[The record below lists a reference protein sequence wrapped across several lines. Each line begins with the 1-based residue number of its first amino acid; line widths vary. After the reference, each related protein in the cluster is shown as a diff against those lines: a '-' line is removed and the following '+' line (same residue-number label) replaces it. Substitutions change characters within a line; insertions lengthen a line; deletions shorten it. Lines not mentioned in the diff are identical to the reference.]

1 MRSSYPSFRSGV
13 RALVPVF
20 AALLLSHAA
29 HGQIT
34 FRASSSALNEGV
46 GVQHRATGT
55 SASGTGASITPGLP
69 TRQAGDLLVLA
80 IEARDLNTISVPNWT
95 LLTNPVGTQGANHQ
109 AAIYWRIAT
118 NTAADTA
125 TVSRGSTVAR
135 DVIFAQISAFANV
148 NTVNPFDGVY
158 SFGASTGAANT
169 VSTGAITTAN
179 PCALLVST
187 VHIADN
193 NGFTSIAPGTWYQ
206 SFYSTT
212 STGSDAAIGLWYR
225 NATTTGAQASVTI
238 THSANDFAHAAQ
250 FAIEPGGLTV
260 SVPAGT
266 QAGDVMVATVASR
279 PDNTTA
285 TNNNAKTVCAPAG
298 WTLVRDTINNSG
310 GGSGGGGLRLQ
321 TWTRVATGAE
331 PASYTWFFQIN
342 NPSLV
347 PGTGGGEVFASASV
361 GIVSYSG
368 VDNTTLVDVEGG
380 NTTAS
385 SYNHTGNSIITTV
398 ANTLLV
404 ANHTFLSADTW
415 TAPGGMTERV
425 DQSAPASPPGNAV
438 GIALEM
444 SDEPRPTAG
453 ATGARTAVAGG
464 TSNADNGIVHML
476 ALRPGALNHLSIS
489 HTGSGVACEDQTITF
504 TAHNAAHSAV
514 NANGLAVTLST
525 SNGRGTWTGI
535 VVGGGVLS
543 DPTPGDGAATYTFA
557 AGSTSVS
564 LSFRYADLAVT
575 SETFSFN
582 ISGGGFSETTGTA
595 TAADDPS
602 FTMAQAGFQFR
613 NITDGTTLITSQ
625 IAGKPSDVGFNA
637 KVTRLRAIRTD
648 TATGSCTGLFASQA
662 RTVQLGAE
670 CNNPTT
676 CAGQQAS
683 INGSSIATSNDNGGA
698 GAAAYTGVSLAFNA
712 SSEADLSI
720 VYPDA
725 GLISLHARY
734 DLDTGVAGFEMV
746 GSSNA
751 FVVRPFGLRLSGAGI
766 PGVTGPGGG
775 VFRKA
780 GENFDVTVTA
790 VNWQAADDADN
801 DGAPDSGANLADN
814 AATPNFGQETPA
826 ETVTVSRTLVAPAG
840 GASGVL
846 TGTLFS
852 GFAGGARTNAMSW
865 SEVGSITLD
874 AVLTSANYL
883 GAGGNAL
890 GSVSPVGR
898 FIPDHFFLVPGATL
912 TNRSALGCAPAS
924 AFTYLGEA
932 LGLSFTLQARNT
944 ANAVTQNYTTAS
956 GFAKLDPATTAQLGF
971 GALSGAT
978 DLTPRIGSA
987 SASGSFVAGAASITA
1002 SLAINRA
1009 VSPDGPFTAT
1019 RIGIAPADSD
1029 AVVLRTAD
1037 LDLDVDGAGGNDH
1050 QQTGSSTE
1058 LRFGRLRLANA
1069 AGSSLLDLPLALET
1083 QYYNGVGFAR
1093 NSADDCTVIPVQ
1105 SLGMTNFG
1113 GQLAAC
1119 ETALQPAAGNLSFA
1133 SGRASSLKLRGPG
1146 DGNQGS
1152 VDLNVNLD
1160 VPTVATTCTSIG
1172 ASTAPTVS
1180 ANLPFLRSDWGSG
1193 SFNQDPTARATFGV
1207 FKNADE
1213 FIFYRENF

>member
-1 MRSSYPSFRSGV
+1 MPFMSFAMFRA
-13 RALVPVF
+13 ALVPLLATLLISQ
-20 AALLLSHAA
+20 AAQA
-29 HGQIT
+29 QIT
-34 FRASSSALNEGV
+34 FRDASSALNEGV
-46 GVQHRATGT
+46 GVQHRSTGA
-55 SASGTGASITPGLP
+55 SANGTGASITPGLP
-69 TRQAGDLLVLA
+69 TRQAGDLLVLV

-125 TVSRGSTVAR
+125 TISRGNTVTR
-135 DVIFAQISAFANV
+135 EVIFAQISAFANV
-148 NTVNPFDGVY
+148 NTVAPFDGAY
-158 SFGASTGAANT
+158 SLNPSAGATNNVA
-169 VSTGAITTAN
+169 TGAITTTN

-187 VHIADN
+187 AHIADN

-212 STGSDAAIGLWYR
+212 GTGIDAAIGLWYR
-225 NATTTGAQASVTI
+225 NSTAAGAQPSATI
-238 THSANDFAHAAQ
+238 THSAADLAHAAQ
-250 FAIEPGGLTV
+250 FAIAPGGLTV
-260 SVPAGT
+260 NVPALT
-266 QAGDVMVATVASR
+266 QVGDVMVASVASR

-285 TNNNAKTVCAPAG
+285 TDNNAKTVCAPAG
-298 WTLVRDTINNSG
+298 WTLVRDTINNAG

-347 PGTGGGEVFASASV
+347 PGTAAGEVFASASV

-368 VDNTTLVDVEGG
+368 VDTTTPVDVDGF
-380 NTTAS
+380 NTTAA
-385 SYNHTGNSIITTV
+385 SYNHTGNFITTTV
-398 ANTLLV
+398 ANTMLV
-404 ANHTFLSADTW
+404 ASHTFLSADTW
-415 TAPGGMTERV
+415 NPDAVMTERV

-438 GIALEM
+438 GIALRMAE
-444 SDEPRPTAG
+444 EPRPAAG
-453 ATGARTAVAGG
+453 STGNKLAVAGG
-464 TSNADNGIVHML
+464 TSNADTGIVQML
-476 ALRPGALNHLSIS
+476 ALRPGATINHLSIS
-489 HTGSGVACEDQTITF
+489 HTGTGVACEDQTITF

-564 LSFRYADLAVT
+564 LTFRYANLAAT

-613 NITDGTTLITSQ
+613 NITDGTTLIVPQ
-625 IAGKPSDVGFNA
+625 IAGKPSSAGFNA
-637 KVTRLRAIRTD
+637 KTIRLRAIRTD

-683 INGSSIATSNDNGGA
+683 INASNIATSNDNGGS

-725 GLISLHARY
+725 GQISLHARY
-734 DLDTGVAGFEMV
+734 DLDTGVAGFEMT

-751 FVVRPFGLRLSGAGI
+751 FVVRPFGFYFSGAGI
-766 PGVTGPGGG
+766 PGVTGPGGA

-780 GENFDVTVTA
+780 GENFNVTVSA
-790 VNWQAADDADN
+790 VGWQAGDDGNN

-814 AATPNFGQETPA
+814 ALTPNFGLETPA
-826 ETVTVSRTLVAPAG
+826 ETVTASHTLVAPAA
-840 GASGVL
+840 GASGTL

-852 GFAGGARTNAMSW
+852 GFVGGSRTNAMSW
-865 SEVGSITLD
+865 SEVGSISL
-874 AVLTSANYL
+874 AGALTGGNYL
-883 GAGGNAL
+883 GAGGNAV

-898 FIPDHFFLVPGATL
+898 FVPDHFFLVPGAAL
-912 TNRSALGCAPAS
+912 TNRSASACAPAS

-932 LGLSFTLQARNT
+932 LGVSFTLQARNT
-944 ANAVTQNYTTAS
+944 ASVVTQNYTTAS
-956 GFAKLDPATTAQLGF
+956 GFAKLDPATTSQLGF
-971 GALSGAT
+971 GALSGT
-978 DLTPRIGSA
+978 TNLTPRIGSA
-987 SASGSFVAGAASITA
+987 TASGSFVSGAASISA
-1002 SLAINRA
+1002 ALAVNRA
-1009 VSPDGPFTAT
+1009 ASPDGPFSGT
-1019 RIGIAPADSD
+1019 RIGVAPADSD
-1029 AVVLRTAD
+1029 GVVLRTAD
-1037 LDLDVDGAGGNDH
+1037 LDIDVDGAGGNDH
-1050 QQTGSSTE
+1050 QQTGASTE

-1069 AGSSLLDLPLALET
+1069 AGSSLLDLPLSLEA
-1083 QYYNGVGFAR
+1083 QYYNGLSFVL
-1093 NSADDCTVIPVQ
+1093 NSTDSCTRIPVQ
-1105 SLGMTNFG
+1105 SIGMTNFA

-1119 ETALQPAAGNLSFA
+1119 ETALQPSAGNLSFA
-1133 SGRASSLKLRGPG
+1133 SGRASSQKLLKPG
-1146 DGNQGS
+1146 SGNEGS
-1152 VDLNVNLD
+1152 VDFNVNLGA
-1160 VPTVATTCTSIG
+1160 VVSVASTCTSIG
-1172 ASTAPTVS
+1172 AATVPTTP

-1193 SFNQDPTARATFGV
+1193 TYTSDPAARATFGIYR
-1207 FKNADE
+1207 NADE
-1213 FIFYRENF
+1213 FIYFRENF